1 LATEDKFINSKR
13 GAGIA
18 ASVVCSKAITITVSG
33 NSTVKDSS
41 IVLPAGSVFHSIT
54 LDTPTAIT
62 GTPTTCNFRCGTAD
76 AGQTIVA
83 DVDAKAAGKIAATIV
98 AALDTIAAFAAADTT
113 LFCQV
118 VTSGGTASAGPI
130 NVRVNYAAPVY

>member
-1 LATEDKFINSKR
+1 MATEDTYLRSKR
-13 GAGIA
+13 GAGIP
-18 ASVVCSKAITITVSG
+18 ASVVCSKAITITVAG
-33 NSTVKDSS
+33 NTTVKDST

-62 GTPTTCNFRCGTAD
+62 GTPTTCNFRCGSAD

-83 DVDAKAAGKIAATIV
+83 DVDAKAAGKINATIV
-98 AALDTIAAFAAADTT
+98 AALDTVAGFSAADVT

-118 VTSGGTASAGPI
+118 VTSGGTSSAGPI
-130 NVRVNYAAPVY
+130 NVRVNYAAPGY